1 MKDSGPA
8 LASPLFVL
16 GSIYGGLA
24 SPTEAA
30 AISVIYSLFL
40 SVFIYK
46 SIKPNE
52 IMGVI
57 MEGVSNYAALLF
69 IIASAVGFA
78 RVLNLLRVPQVVEGL
93 LLGFISSKAVLIL
106 LIVTVLLIVGC
117 FIDTIPA
124 IMIFTPI
131 FLPLTAEFDIDP
143 IHLGIVM
150 PPMGINLFV
159 ASNLT
164 GVPIVEI
171 AKKAIPMFFMFLV
184 ALLLIAYIP
193 GISLLLI

>member
-1 MKDSGPA
+1 M
-8 LASPLFVL
+8 ASPLFVL
-16 GSIYGGLA
+16 GSIYGCL
-24 SPTEAA
+24 SFLTEPA

-150 PPMGINLFV
+150 VVTLAIGFVTPPMGINLFI
-159 ASNLT
+159 ASN
-164 GVPIVEI
+164 
-171 AKKAIPMFFMFLV
+171 
-184 ALLLIAYIP
+184 
-193 GISLLLI
+193 

>member
-1 MKDSGPA
+1 MKKLKWWEENFEGFLLSM
-8 LASPLFVL
+8 
-16 GSIYGGLA
+16 
-24 SPTEAA
+24 
-30 AISVIYSLFL
+30 IYSLFL

-52 IMGVI
+52 IVGVI

-106 LIVTVLLIVGC
+106 LIVTVLLIAGC

-150 PPMGINLFV
+150 VVTLAIGFVTPPMGINLFV

-171 AKKAIPMFFMFLV
+171 AKKAIPMIFMFLV